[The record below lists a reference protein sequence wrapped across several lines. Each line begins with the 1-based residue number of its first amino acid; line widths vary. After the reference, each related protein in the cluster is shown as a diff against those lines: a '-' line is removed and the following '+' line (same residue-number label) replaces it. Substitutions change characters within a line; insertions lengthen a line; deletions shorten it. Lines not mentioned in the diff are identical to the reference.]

1 MANSKQSKYRAERT
15 DRVRER
21 RRRQL
26 AAMRTEIKKL
36 RKALAENTKKEVL
49 SGLYAAACKTLDCAV
64 TKRLLHANR
73 AARVK
78 SRLNTQVKLVAA

>member
-1 MANSKQSKYRAERT
+1 MANSKQSKYRAERA

-36 RKALAENTKKEVL
+36 RKALADDTQKEL
-49 SGLYAAACKTLDCAV
+49 LGTLYAAACKTLDCAV

-78 SRLNTQVKLVAA
+78 SRLNAQVKLAAA